1 MADVLDGTENPG
13 GKLPVTVPR
22 SVGQVPLY
30 YNHKVGS
37 GYTDGADGMA
47 AGILSG
53 GYVNEP
59 GTPLYPFGF
68 GLSYTSFA
76 LEELKLDG
84 AQLPTDGQLAVSCR
98 VTNTGSR
105 AGSEVVQ
112 LYTHFLDAHVTR
124 PNKSLGS
131 FARVWLQPGESR
143 KVTFRLSMAQ
153 LGYYNEN
160 MDFVTEPGELQ
171 VMVGTS
177 AHDLPL
183 RNQRP
188 RSASAHLGPAGGPAG
203 SAAGPPGIQLPGER
217 GITPL
222 PMKKA
227 SGLFPLGER
236 AGRFFLSAPDGTAE
250 NALFLAKPTG
260 KVYS

>member
-1 MADVLDGTENPG
+1 M
-13 GKLPVTVPR
+13 
-22 SVGQVPLY
+22 
-30 YNHKVGS
+30 
-37 GYTDGADGMA
+37 
-47 AGILSG
+47 
-53 GYVNEP
+53 
-59 GTPLYPFGF
+59 
-68 GLSYTSFA
+68 
-76 LEELKLDG
+76 
-84 AQLPTDGQLAVSCR
+84 
-98 VTNTGSR
+98 
-105 AGSEVVQ
+105 VQ

-124 PNKSLGS
+124 PNKSLGG

-183 RNQRP
+183 RTSVQLVGQP
-188 RSASAHLGPAGGPAG
+188 APLLGR
-203 SAAGPPGIQLPGER
+203 PGIQLPGER